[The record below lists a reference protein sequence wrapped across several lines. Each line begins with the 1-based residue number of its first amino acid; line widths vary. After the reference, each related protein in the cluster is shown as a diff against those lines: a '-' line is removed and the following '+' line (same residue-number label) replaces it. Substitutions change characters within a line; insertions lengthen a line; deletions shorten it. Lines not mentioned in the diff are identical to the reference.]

1 MTIDQEKHVSLEE
14 QIFSLFFFLDRVSYC
29 GTWCWQFYH
38 GWKVFENEA
47 GRESLLRVLP
57 RLHPPVLSVIIRIS

>member
-14 QIFSLFFFLDRVSYC
+14 QIFSLFFFLELPIVEL
-29 GTWCWQFYH
+29 GVQFYH

>member
-1 MTIDQEKHVSLEE
+1 MELGV
-14 QIFSLFFFLDRVSYC
+14 
-29 GTWCWQFYH
+29 QFYH

-57 RLHPPVLSVIIRIS
+57 RLHSPVLSVIIRIS

>member
-14 QIFSLFFFLDRVSYC
+14 QIFSLFFSFSIELPIVEL
-29 GTWCWQFYH
+29 GVQFYH